1 MEMAHASWRYSLNS
15 ANLDVLGVPKW
26 LPSFFYPEGGVYV
39 AKMIPERPSEE
50 TLSSAEI
57 KLFQRFKAMP
67 ETDDWVVLHSLAIA
81 RHTTQSQGEA
91 DFTVVIPSF
100 GVFVLEVK
108 GGLISYSDGIWYSKD
123 RENVNHQIK
132 NPVEEANNAM
142 HSIKEYI
149 GTCQGSPNLVRSL
162 FGFGVVF
169 PNTTVHGIINT
180 VELADEQIADFDDCL
195 SPEDLK
201 NYLLR
206 MASFWK
212 KRRAPIIT
220 LPTKEQ
226 CSEIV
231 SLLRPNFEGRVSL
244 RSIIRNV
251 ENQVVSL
258 TENQQDIFETIID
271 NPRCIVRGGAGTGKT
286 IIALHFAK
294 QMSGREN
301 KTGFFCY
308 NKQLSDYL
316 KNNVKQTNDFICD
329 SFTEYMESVVAQA
342 GKHIT
347 VPHNSTER
355 NVYYQENL
363 PQIFMEV
370 FLELDLPQFSY
381 LIVDEAQDLMI
392 PRYLEAMD
400 FVLNGGLQNGN
411 WYFFMDAER
420 QNLFHNNK
428 SDEDI
433 LQMLQQYN
441 THYTQCRLKDNCRN
455 SVAIIEKLDQIFGTT
470 TRHKHND
477 ERGTDVVI
485 KSYKKT
491 AEQVASLETILRMLL
506 REGVAPEQIVILSTI
521 RFSNSAASMVTEF
534 KISDRRDSGK
544 ETIFFSTIHS
554 FKGLES
560 PVVIL
565 SDIDNLTDEARMN
578 ILYVGM
584 TRAKSALYILTHEK
598 TAKQFWR

>member
-1 MEMAHASWRYSLNS
+1 M
-15 ANLDVLGVPKW
+15 
-26 LPSFFYPEGGVYV
+26 
-39 AKMIPERPSEE
+39 AKMIPERPSDE
-50 TLSSAEI
+50 TASAAEI

-67 ETDDWVVLHSLAIA
+67 GTDDWVVMHSLAIA
-81 RHTTQSQGEA
+81 KHTTQSQGEA
-91 DFTVVIPSF
+91 DFVVIIPSY

-108 GGLISYSDGIWYSKD
+108 GGRISHNEGAWFSKD
-123 RENVNHQIK
+123 RNDINYQIK
-132 NPVEEANNAM
+132 NPVEEASNAM

-149 GTCQGSPNLVRSL
+149 SNCQHTAKLERSL

-169 PNTTVHGIINT
+169 PNTTMHGIVNT

-206 MASFWK
+206 MANFWK

-220 LPTKEQ
+220 LPTIEQ
-226 CSEIV
+226 CGELV

-244 RSIIRNV
+244 RSVIRNV
-251 ENQVVSL
+251 ENQVVAL
-258 TENQQDIFETIID
+258 TENQQDIFETIMD

-294 QMSGREN
+294 QMARREYR
-301 KTGFFCY
+301 TGFFCY
-308 NKQLSDYL
+308 NKQLSSYL
-316 KNNVKQTNDFICD
+316 KSNVELTDTFTCD
-329 SFTEYMESVVAQA
+329 SFTEYMESVVTQA
-342 GKHIT
+342 GKIIKL
-347 VPHNSTER
+347 PGNSTER
-355 NVYYQENL
+355 NLYYQETL
-363 PQIFMEV
+363 PQAFMEA
-370 FLELDLPQFSY
+370 FLELELPQLLY
-381 LIVDEAQDLMI
+381 LIVDEAQDLMT

-400 FVLNGGLQNGN
+400 FVLEGGLQSGN

-428 SDEDI
+428 KDEDV
-433 LQMLQQYN
+433 LFMLQQYN
-441 THYTQCRLKDNCRN
+441 THFTQCRLRDNCRN
-455 SVAIIEKLDQIFGTT
+455 SVAIIEKVDQIFGTA

-485 KSYKKT
+485 KTYKKMVD
-491 AEQVASLETILRMLL
+491 QVAALETTLRMLL
-506 REGVAPEQIVILSTI
+506 REGIEPQQITILSPI
-521 RFSNSAASMVTEF
+521 RFSNSAASLVTECEVSE
-534 KISDRRDSGK
+534 KQRSG
-544 ETIFFSTIHS
+544 ENNIYYSTIHG

-565 SDIDNLTDEARMN
+565 TDIDNLTDDARMN

-584 TRAKSALYILTHEK
+584 TRAKSALYILVHEK
-598 TAKQFWR
+598 TAKQLGK

>member
-1 MEMAHASWRYSLNS
+1 M
-15 ANLDVLGVPKW
+15 
-26 LPSFFYPEGGVYV
+26 

-50 TLSSAEI
+50 TSSAAER

-81 RHTTQSQGEA
+81 KHTTQSQGEA
-91 DFTVVIPSF
+91 DFAVVIPSY

-108 GGLISYSDGIWYSKD
+108 GGRISYNNGTWYSKD
-123 RENVNHQIK
+123 RDDVQHQIK
-132 NPVEEANNAM
+132 NPVEEASNAM

-149 GTCQGSPNLVRSL
+149 GNCQSSPKLDRSL
-162 FGFGVVF
+162 FGFGVIF
-169 PNTTVHGIINT
+169 PDTTIHGIINT

-201 NYLLR
+201 NYLLC
-206 MASFWK
+206 MANFWK

-220 LPTKEQ
+220 LPTTEQ
-226 CSEIV
+226 CGELV

-258 TENQQDIFETIID
+258 TENQQDIFETIMD
-271 NPRCIVRGGAGTGKT
+271 NSRCVVRGGAGTGKT

-294 QMSGREN
+294 QMAGREHR
-301 KTGFFCY
+301 TGFFCY
-308 NKQLSDYL
+308 NKQLSGYL
-316 KNNVKQTNDFICD
+316 KNNIQQTSTLTCD
-329 SFTEYMESVVAQA
+329 SFTEYMEQVVARA
-342 GKHIT
+342 GKQLAI
-347 VPHNSTER
+347 PGNSTGR
-355 NVYYQENL
+355 NTYYQETL
-363 PQIFMEV
+363 PQAFMEA
-370 FLELDLPQFSY
+370 FLELELPQFSY
-381 LIVDEAQDLMI
+381 LIIDEAQDLMI

-400 FVLNGGLQNGN
+400 FILDGGIQNGK

-420 QNLFHNNK
+420 QNLFHNDKNE
-428 SDEDI
+428 EDV

-441 THYTQCRLKDNCRN
+441 AHYTQCRLKDNCRN
-455 SVAIIEKLDQIFGTT
+455 SVAIIEKVDEIFGTE

-485 KSYKKT
+485 KTYKKT
-491 AEQVASLETILRMLL
+491 ADQVAALETILRMLL
-506 REGVAPEQIVILSTI
+506 REGIKPEQIAILSPI
-521 RFSNSAASMVTEF
+521 RFSNSAASMVTECVVSEQPGNNTVF
-534 KISDRRDSGK
+534 Y
-544 ETIFFSTIHS
+544 STIHG

-560 PVVIL
+560 PVIIL
-565 SDIDNLTDEARMN
+565 TDIDNLADEARMN

-584 TRAKSALYILTHEK
+584 TRAKSALYILAQEK
-598 TAKQFWR
+598 TAKQLGK